1 MDIVEIISNVGF
13 PIAICL
19 IFVIGFKYMFDKF
32 MTKSDEESKEHA
44 EEISSMVEALNN
56 NTLVLQKLCDK
67 LDGMETEEPVEG
79 ASDER

>member
-32 MTKSDEESKEHA
+32 MTKSEEESKEHA
-44 EEISSMVEALNN
+44 EEINSMVEALNN

-67 LDGMETEEPVEG
+67 LDGMDVEEIGIPT
-79 ASDER
+79 SDEG